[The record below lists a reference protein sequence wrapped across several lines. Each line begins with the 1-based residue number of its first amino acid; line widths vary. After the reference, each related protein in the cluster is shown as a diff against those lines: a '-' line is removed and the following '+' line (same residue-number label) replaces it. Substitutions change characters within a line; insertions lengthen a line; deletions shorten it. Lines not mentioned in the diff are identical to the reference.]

1 MKIERQT
8 YDVHEVAE
16 ILGVSRTKVYEA
28 VKNNEIPHRW
38 MGRRVLFP
46 GSGHP
51 ELA

>member
-38 MGRRVLFP
+38 MRRRVLFP